1 MNKDKAEKYQSA
13 AKDESIIIS
22 LVILLLC
29 DEKNKEL
36 ILALLYILS

>member
-1 MNKDKAEKYQSA
+1 MKNTDKRRNT
-13 AKDESIIIS
+13 AKDESIILP

-36 ILALLYILS
+36 VLALLYILS